1 MFSGIIRDM
10 GIVTGKTKIQEGYRF
25 RIKSKKIAKDVKAAD
40 SVAVNG
46 VCHTITKKR
55 GDEFEFVTMHE
66 TLKKTNLGK
75 LNVKDKVNLE
85 SSLRM
90 NDEIGGH
97 FVFGHIDDTGIIS
110 SVKQI
115 KADRKS
121 SEESDNWEYWI
132 KLPKKYSQFVI
143 YVGSIAVDGVSLT
156 VAEVK
161 PVKGNYFEIKV
172 AIIPYTFN
180 NTLFKRYRAG
190 DRVNIEFDF
199 LGKYV
204 QRILSQTPS
213 LRKG

>member
-1 MFSGIIRDM
+1 M

-110 SVKQI
+110 SIKQI
-115 KADRKS
+115 KTDKNS
-121 SEESDNWEYWI
+121 PEESDNWDYWI

-190 DRVNIEFDF
+190 ERVNIEFDF

>member
-1 MFSGIIRDM
+1 M
-10 GIVTGKTKIQEGYRF
+10 TGKTKIQEGYRF
-25 RIKSKKIAKDVKAAD
+25 RIKSRKIAKDVKAAD

-46 VCHTITKKR
+46 VCHTITRKK

-75 LNVKDKVNLE
+75 INIKDKVNLE

-115 KADRKS
+115 KADKNS
-121 SEESDNWEYWI
+121 SEESDNWEYRI
-132 KLPKKYSQFVI
+132 KLPKKYSHFVI

-161 PVKGNYFEIKV
+161 RARGSYFEIKV

-180 NTLFKRYRAG
+180 NTLFKNYKPG
-190 DRVNIEFDF
+190 DRTVT
-199 LGKYV
+199 
-204 QRILSQTPS
+204 S
-213 LRKG
+213 

>member
-25 RIKSKKIAKDVKAAD
+25 RIKSKKIARDVKAAD
-40 SVAVNG
+40 SVAING

-110 SVKQI
+110 SIKQI
-115 KADRKS
+115 KADKNS
-121 SEESDNWEYWI
+121 SEESDNWEYRI
-132 KLPKKYSQFVI
+132 KLTKKYSQFVI

-180 NTLFKRYRAG
+180 NTLFKRYRTG

-204 QRILSQTPS
+204 QRILSQKPS

>member
-25 RIKSKKIAKDVKAAD
+25 RIKSKIIAKDVKAAD

-110 SVKQI
+110 SIKQI
-115 KADRKS
+115 KTDKNS
-121 SEESDNWEYWI
+121 PEESDNWDYWI

-190 DRVNIEFDF
+190 ERVNIEFDF

>member
-1 MFSGIIRDM
+1 MFSGIIRDI

-25 RIKSKKIAKDVKAAD
+25 KIKSKKIAKDVKAAD

-75 LNVKDKVNLE
+75 LNIKDKVNLE

-97 FVFGHIDDTGIIS
+97 FVFGHIDDTGVIS
-110 SVKQI
+110 SIKQI
-115 KADRKS
+115 KADKNS
-121 SEESDNWEYWI
+121 PDESDNWEYRI

-180 NTLFKRYRAG
+180 NTLFKKYRAG

-204 QRILSQTPS
+204 QRILSQKPS

>member
-46 VCHTITKKR
+46 VCHTITEKR

-90 NDEIGGH
+90 NHEIGGH

-110 SVKQI
+110 SIKQI
-115 KADRKS
+115 KTDKNS
-121 SEESDNWEYWI
+121 HEESDNWDYWI

-190 DRVNIEFDF
+190 ERVNIEFDF

>member
-1 MFSGIIRDM
+1 MFSGIIRDL

-25 RIKSKKIAKDVKAAD
+25 RIKSKKISKDVKTAD

-55 GDEFEFVTMHE
+55 GNEFEFVTMHE

-75 LNVKDKVNLE
+75 LNLKDKVNLE
-85 SSLRM
+85 SSLRI

-97 FVFGHIDDTGIIS
+97 FVFGHIDDTGTIS
-110 SVKQI
+110 SIKQI
-115 KADRKS
+115 KADKNS

-156 VAEVK
+156 VAELK
-161 PVKGNYFEIKV
+161 PLKGNHFEIKV

-180 NTLFKRYRAG
+180 NTLFKKYRAG

-204 QRILSQTPS
+204 QRILSQKPS
-213 LRKG
+213 LNKG

>member
-25 RIKSKKIAKDVKAAD
+25 RIRSKKIAKVVKSAD

-46 VCHTITKKR
+46 VCHTVTKKK
-55 GDEFEFVTMHE
+55 GNEFEFVTMHE
-66 TLKKTNLGK
+66 TLKKTNLGRVK
-75 LNVKDKVNLE
+75 VKDKVNLE

-97 FVFGHIDDTGIIS
+97 FVFGHIDDKGTIS
-110 SVKQI
+110 SIKQI
-115 KADRKS
+115 KADKKS

-132 KLPKKYSQFVI
+132 KIPKKYSQFVI

-180 NTLFKRYRAG
+180 NTLFKKYKNG
-190 DRVNIEFDF
+190 DKVNIEFDF

-204 QRILSQTPS
+204 QRVLSQKPS
-213 LRKG
+213 VKKG

>member
-110 SVKQI
+110 SIKQI
-115 KADRKS
+115 KADKNS
-121 SEESDNWEYWI
+121 SEESDNWEYRI

-180 NTLFKRYRAG
+180 NTLFKRYRTG

-204 QRILSQTPS
+204 QRILSQKPS

>member
-110 SVKQI
+110 SIKQI
-115 KADRKS
+115 KTDKNS
-121 SEESDNWEYWI
+121 PEESDNWDYWI

-143 YVGSIAVDGVSLT
+143 YVGSIAVDGGSLT

-190 DRVNIEFDF
+190 ERVNIEFDF

>member
-46 VCHTITKKR
+46 VCHTKKR
-55 GDEFEFVTMHE
+55 GDEFEFVSMHE

-190 DRVNIEFDF
+190 ERVNIEFDF

>member
-25 RIKSKKIAKDVKAAD
+25 KIKSKKIAKDVRAAD
-40 SVAVNG
+40 SVAING
-46 VCHTITKKR
+46 VCHTITKKK

-66 TLKKTNLGK
+66 TLKKTNLGS
-75 LNVKDKVNLE
+75 LNIKDKVNLE

-110 SVKQI
+110 SIKQI
-115 KADRKS
+115 KADKKS

-156 VAEVK
+156 VAEMK

-180 NTLFKRYRAG
+180 NTLFKKYKAG

-204 QRILSQTPS
+204 QRVLSQNPS
-213 LRKG
+213 VKGK

>member
-190 DRVNIEFDF
+190 ERVNIEFDF